1 MCELFS
7 MSSRFPATISFSLE
21 EFARHG
27 GAAAPHGD
35 GWGIAFFDRHD
46 ARIIRE
52 AESASDSP
60 CITLIKQHHY
70 RSQLVMSHLRK
81 ATFGE
86 ISLANTQPFSR
97 ELGGRLH
104 LFAHNGDL
112 PDIERH
118 PEFGLGSFTPIGSTD
133 SEHAFC
139 HLMSLLE
146 SIWRQGGAP
155 ALETRYA
162 VVSNFA
168 QRLRALGP
176 ANFLYS
182 DGEYLFAHGHQR
194 SQPGR
199 PGFHPPGLY
208 WLCRSCR
215 RGDPPHPIPG
225 IEVCHEAE
233 EQQVT
238 LIASVPLTDEGWK
251 PFDEGEVLVC
261 REGRIHSG
269 GLAGAR

>member
-1 MCELFS
+1 MCELFA
-7 MSSRFPATISFSLE
+7 MSSRFPATVSISLE

-27 GAAAPHGD
+27 GEAAPHGD

-52 AESASDSP
+52 AESASGSP
-60 CITLIKQHHY
+60 CITLIRQHHY
-70 RSQLVMSHLRK
+70 RSQLVISHLRK

-104 LFAHNGDL
+104 LFAHNGDV
-112 PDIERH
+112 PGAGHH
-118 PEFGLGSFTPIGSTD
+118 PEFGLASFTPIGSTD

-139 HLMSLLE
+139 HLMSRLE
-146 SIWRQGGAP
+146 TIWRHGEPPGLDA
-155 ALETRYA
+155 RYS
-162 VVSNFA
+162 VVSDFA
-168 QRLRALGP
+168 RRLRALGP

-208 WLCRSCR
+208 WLCRSCK
-215 RGDPPHPIPG
+215 RGDQPRPIPG
-225 IEVCHEAE
+225 IALCHEAQ

-238 LIASVPLTDEGWK
+238 LIASVPLTDEEWK
-251 PFDEGEVLVC
+251 PFREGEVLVC
-261 REGRIHSG
+261 SEGRVQSG
-269 GLAGAR
+269 DVDTTR